1 MILTPKFLYF
11 FPPVNNLISEF
22 LNKKQKHSFILS
34 SRYYP
39 KYCMSTDSVNITT
52 WDRLYHYPHCADEE
66 F

>member
-22 LNKKQKHSFILS
+22 LTEKQKHSFILS

-39 KYCMSTDSVNITT
+39 KYCMSTDSVNTHHNL
-52 WDRLYHYPHCADEE
+52 R
-66 F
+66 